1 MTDNLTRP
9 EAAALCDLA
18 RRIAAYQEPQRLS
31 DVALVK
37 AFPDLGSTKTY
48 RRILHDDLAELDLE
62 KQLAS
67 YRAVWAR
74 IESLAAQRG
83 SRDEDLYDDFTG
95 LAQFKKAL
103 LDTMHERSPA
113 RLIIV
118 EGDTGTGKTSIRR
131 VVQNKYGTR
140 LLCIEATVAWGD
152 SPMAMLGAIIK
163 ATGSKDLPASQAE
176 RFDKVVEILN
186 ASRRCLTIEEA
197 HHLGVRLLNLL
208 KSLLNLTAGEFATL
222 AYPTLWARLEKAA
235 YHEVRQ
241 LTGNRLAERIRLQVD
256 AADVRKFVS
265 RRVPLA
271 EASLDGKFEAALH
284 ALSEKA
290 PRYGNYAFI
299 REVCTRVVTLSEGT
313 AGPSYEQFT
322 GAIAA
327 EVNSR

>member
-1 MTDNLTRP
+1 MTDAPHAERP
-9 EAAALCDLA
+9 EAAALRDTA

-31 DVALVK
+31 DTALVK
-37 AFPDLGSTKTY
+37 TFPDLGSTKTY
-48 RRILHDDLAELDLE
+48 RRILNDDLAELDLE

-67 YRAVWAR
+67 YRAVWAL

-103 LDTMHERSPA
+103 LDAMHERSPA

-131 VVQNKYGTR
+131 VVQNRYGTR

-163 ATGSKDLPASQAE
+163 AAGGRELPASQAD
-176 RFDKVVEILN
+176 RFDKVVELLN
-186 ASRRCLTIEEA
+186 ATRRCLAIEEA

-208 KSLLNLTAGEFATL
+208 KSLMNLTPGEFATL

-235 YHEVRQ
+235 YHEARQ
-241 LTGNRLAERIRLQVD
+241 LTGNRLADRIRLSPMC
-256 AADVRKFVS
+256 A
-265 RRVPLA
+265 
-271 EASLDGKFEAALH
+271 
-284 ALSEKA
+284 
-290 PRYGNYAFI
+290 
-299 REVCTRVVTLSEGT
+299 
-313 AGPSYEQFT
+313 
-322 GAIAA
+322 
-327 EVNSR
+327 NS